1 MSGHKVGV
9 FPASGGIG
17 GSTVKH
23 LLPRLPAQDLV
34 FIARNPAKLESA
46 KSAGAD
52 VRQADYDD
60 DNSLQNAFQGI
71 DTLFLISYASVG
83 YEHRVE
89 VSFHIWRP
97 INFQQSIS
105 VSKARTNGSQRH
117 QTAINHALRSGVKY
131 IFYGSLGFA
140 GKETS
145 KESVAHVM
153 QAHLD
158 TEKYLEDCTRT
169 HPGFAYTVVREGL
182 YSESYP
188 LYTAFF
194 DPKNPVDE
202 IRIPHD
208 GSAPGIAWV
217 KREELGEGTAELMAR
232 FVKNPTG
239 FQYRFQTVLL
249 SGAKVLTLQE
259 TVQILGKLAKKEVRI
274 RQVSEEEFAKQP
286 QVSPNFFYHGFD
298 HSMVWTTT
306 FEAYRRGEA
315 AYVSPLLGELLGRE
329 PEDFET
335 TIASSL

>member
-60 DNSLQNAFQGI
+60 DNSLQNVFQGI

-89 VSFHIWRP
+89 
-97 INFQQSIS
+97 
-105 VSKARTNGSQRH
+105 RH
-117 QTAINHALRSGVKY
+117 QTAINHALRGGVKY

-140 GKETS
+140 GKES
-145 KESVAHVM
+145 SQESVAHVM

-158 TEKYLEDCTRT
+158 TEKYLENCTRT
-169 HPGFAYTVVREGL
+169 NHGFAYTVVREGL

-232 FVKNPTG
+232 FVKNPAG

-274 RQVSEEEFAKQP
+274 RQVSEEEFVKQP
-286 QVSPNFFYHGFD
+286 QVPPNFFYHNID
-298 HSMVWTTT
+298 HSLVWTTT

-329 PEDFET
+329 PEDFEI
-335 TIASSL
+335 TIASYL

>member
-89 VSFHIWRP
+89 
-97 INFQQSIS
+97 
-105 VSKARTNGSQRH
+105 RH